1 MGNEGDEDG
10 ELGDF
15 GEEIIDM
22 NDVPIE
28 RPKCLSNINF
38 NSVSDK
44 QAQTNNNA
52 QTSATS
58 GKEIG
63 QNVIQKLR
71 KIQSSISRG
80 GETEATPQSINTEVR
95 MNLAEVVPKTA
106 AQMQLDNSSY
116 FPSYQQTV
124 TQQNTQGQNY
134 TSLENVEE
142 IKDD

>member
-44 QAQTNNNA
+44 QAQTNNNV
-52 QTSATS
+52 QPSTTS
-58 GKEIG
+58 GNQIG
-63 QNVIQKLR
+63 SNVMQKLR
-71 KIQSSISRG
+71 KIQSSISRS

-116 FPSYQQTV
+116 FPSYLQTV
-124 TQQNTQGQNY
+124 T
-134 TSLENVEE
+134 
-142 IKDD
+142 

>member
-44 QAQTNNNA
+44 QAQTNNNV
-52 QTSATS
+52 QTSTTS
-58 GKEIG
+58 GNQIG
-63 QNVIQKLR
+63 SNVMQKLR
-71 KIQSSISRG
+71 KIQSSISRS

-116 FPSYQQTV
+116 FPSYLQTV
-124 TQQNTQGQNY
+124 T
-134 TSLENVEE
+134 
-142 IKDD
+142 